1 MVIKLLKF
9 LIIFLLLSVL
19 IVGGYALFLFKFN
32 YSEGFR
38 VGTIGKF
45 SQKGFVFKTWEGQM
59 RLMQGVTQ
67 DATGTLMAND
77 WSFSVLGSQEPVIA
91 AINQASTYGHPVK
104 LFYKEKIQQ
113 IGFLGDTQY
122 FVYKVEELKR

>member
-1 MVIKLLKF
+1 MKKF
-9 LIIFLLLSVL
+9 LIVFLLLSVVV
-19 IVGGYALFLFKFN
+19 VGGYVVFLLKFN

-67 DATGTLMAND
+67 DATGTLLAND
-77 WSFSVLGSQEPVIA
+77 WSFSVLGSEKDVVE

-104 LFYKEKIQQ
+104 LYYKEKIQQ
-113 IGFLGDTQY
+113 FGFLGDTEY
-122 FVYKVEELKR
+122 FVYKVEELKRSNP